1 MNENNEDVRY
11 VYDNDVKG
19 AFYENNITE
28 KPNTNTR
35 VKKGVK
41 LAIAAGVVVVIV
53 VIGLI
58 LKFTI
63 AERNRTINFN
73 ENCLYIEISGYDT
86 IGKAIVKRNY
96 NEIKKVAMPVFERI
110 DAESADK
117 LFTEFFNEMDIVV
130 DKSNELCNGDKVSIS
145 ISISNNYLEEL
156 GIKVSNTEYV
166 KVVSDLEKV
175 VVANPFDYVEIYAK
189 ENLSLLE
196 ECPIYFTYND
206 NSLGLTE
213 SNFFIT
219 SERTSGNEYLYRLVL
234 SDVAVNMAI
243 SRGIIF
249 EQIEYSFKID
259 ELEKVILTNFDSIS
273 QETLFVAKTTAKRE
287 IEALYDKS
295 TEFSVDEC
303 DYYGGWL
310 SVKTSF
316 HEGNEL
322 VLIYKVITSQNEGL
336 TEPVTTYSKVVF
348 SNVEADAN
356 ITDDGVLM
364 GYGAKFYDEYL
375 PEVLSAYDMKISF
388 DENGNIN
395 E

>member
-1 MNENNEDVRY
+1 MNENNEEVRY

-19 AFYENNITE
+19 AFYENNIAE

-156 GIKVSNTEYV
+156 GVKVSNTEYV

-234 SDVAVNMAI
+234 SDVAVNKAI

-273 QETLFVAKTTAKRE
+273 QESLFVAKTTAKRE

-295 TEFSVDEC
+295 TEFSMDEC

-316 HEGNEL
+316 YEGNEL

-348 SNVEADAN
+348 SNVEAEAN

>member
-19 AFYENNITE
+19 DFYENNIAE